1 MCMQREIERQRY
13 MERDRETERM
23 PDRDRETTLRGRKM

>member
-13 MERDRETERM
+13 MERDRETERK

>member
-13 MERDRETERM
+13 MERDRETERK
-23 PDRDRETTLRGRKM
+23 PDRDRETTVRERKM